1 MQTATTTYLG
11 YFKYTGASVANG
23 YLDARTSAEALI
35 GIDEVLRY
43 FLYQEAPGLQQIEF
57 EIPVK
62 VGEEGWQALIP
73 GTLGEG
79 LITAL
84 GTGATTYLTTAL
96 KKAAENDLNN
106 KEGKDIVK
114 EAFKAIKWVI
124 KIAAHMKSMAVKKFA
139 KAEFN
144 GSEDGEDKIGIGN
157 ANDVL
162 LYVPQKYL
170 EAYAKCPEKL
180 FTRLAKLVKEERE
193 LEINLHPAQ
202 STDNDDRKEPARLTV
217 TDKYLFTKRE
227 DEEETVFPH
236 LKHGQYVELGGHV
249 TRGNENT
256 NTIGFDYQSHIL
268 ICTPS
273 GGKIQTYKSL
283 LFTNCLIKGY
293 IDRIDE
299 EGNQN
304 EKKPRVRFID
314 LIDVSRPDTQLGL
327 FTQ

>member
-1 MQTATTTYLG
+1 MTTTDTTYLG
-11 YFKYTGASVANG
+11 YFKYTGASVTNG

-43 FLYQEAPGLQQIEF
+43 FLYQEAPALQQIEF
-57 EIPVK
+57 DIPVK
-62 VGEEGWQALIP
+62 IEAGSWQALIP
-73 GTLGEG
+73 GTLSEW
-79 LITAL
+79 LQIAL
-84 GTGATTYLTTAL
+84 SEGATTYLATTSKQSAD
-96 KKAAENDLNN
+96 NNFNN
-106 KEGKDIVK
+106 KEEKDIVK
-114 EAFKAIKWVI
+114 EAFKSIKWVV

-144 GSEDGEDKIGIGN
+144 GSEDGEDKVGIPN
-157 ANDVL
+157 ANGVL

-170 EAYAKCPEKL
+170 EVYAKCPEKL
-180 FTRLAKLVKEERE
+180 FTRLAKLVKEGRE
-193 LEINLHPAQ
+193 LEINLHPAEP
-202 STDNDDRKEPARLTV
+202 TDNDDRKEAARITG

-227 DEEETVFPH
+227 DEEETVFPD
-236 LKHGQYVELGGHV
+236 LKHGQYVELQGHV

-299 EGNQN
+299 DGNQN
-304 EKKPRVRFID
+304 EKKPKIRFID
-314 LIDVSRPDTQLGL
+314 LLDISKPNTQLGL